1 MKIDKKYLKKY
12 YQRAAVDQLR
22 DEYLQRGYDV
32 KVEERLGNYRIDM
45 VARKGE
51 SILFFEVKTGN
62 VRAETKHQ
70 IRELSRYLS
79 CEYPN
84 GKLLLVAVRYP
95 EDDTIF
101 IEDIETILFQYFI
114 SNGTPSDLDELST
127 HTTIE
132 DIESVNIN
140 SIEVSR
146 ESIKIECEGKI
157 SVQLDYD
164 SHESDTTYEMSFPFK
179 LEGLLEYKNG
189 NLEMTDMIELDV
201 DTSEFYE

>member
-1 MKIDKKYLKKY
+1 MRIDRKYLKKY

-22 DEYLQRGYDV
+22 DQYIQRGYNV
-32 KVEERLGNYRIDM
+32 NVEERLGNYRIDM

-51 SILFFEVKTGN
+51 SILFFEIKTGD

-70 IRELSRYLS
+70 IREMSKYLS
-79 CEYPN
+79 SEYPN
-84 GKLLLVAVRYP
+84 GKFLLVAVRYP

-101 IEDIETILFQYFI
+101 IEDIETILFRYFI

-132 DIESVNIN
+132 DIESVYVN
-140 SIEVSR
+140 SIELSC
-146 ESIKIECEGKI
+146 ESIKIKCEGKI

-179 LEGLLEYKNG
+179 LEGLLEYKDG
-189 NLEMTDMIELDV
+189 NLEMADIIELDV